1 MWTTRD
7 SHPSHVSYISSCA
20 AKMMKKSIGVIA
32 SEYNIL
38 VSEHTVFRISL
49 TFPYDA
55 QTEWPRMG
63 PSFVPLNPE
72 G

>member
-1 MWTTRD
+1 
-7 SHPSHVSYISSCA
+7 
-20 AKMMKKSIGVIA
+20 MMKKSIGVIA